1 MVRKEAKKVVLKDA
15 EGNYIV
21 PVIDPADKGGGYT
34 PNIFDMKWS
43 DHLQNDI
50 RWLRGDTFSWQPGT
64 VYEAAYNKLVQEYDD
79 TSSVVTVNANKVGA
93 VNLSDNG
100 IASGF
105 TTTAYLSKAITLS
118 SDRTNVFP
126 IRFNITT
133 GGDITTEQYIA
144 AIDGWCMQLS
154 IGTDSKFHLYLGSG
168 SSWDIANGT
177 AGQTVLSANTNYELV
192 LDYDGNE
199 YTLQVIT
206 NGGTPTVVND
216 IVLASTTMIGTGT
229 RDLYIG
235 TNGGHTIP
243 FLGTINVPGCSIDNS
258 WHGTFS
264 KTSKNGFVIL
274 DSMQEQYAIQ
284 RFTNEGVAWYY
295 ILDKANQRFKLPRTK
310 YGFVGLRDSVGG
322 YVPESLPNITGSQ
335 SFGTWRNNQFE
346 SAGLLRTSSGCVSP
360 ASKELPAG
368 GNSVQ
373 GFDTSTNNND
383 TLNIDASRSS
393 STYQDNA
400 PVQQRATQ
408 MYCYFYV
415 GDFEEDAVRNTAGL
429 NAELFNTKLDLNAS
443 NLNAQG
449 KSYISGLSMPSNK
462 YIDLTLGANGST
474 YTAPANGWFYF
485 FGETSQAN
493 QWVSMFSK
501 IGMTGNSAFSGF
513 GVPCYV
519 PVLKNGTMTIHYNI
533 PWGSNS
539 QFRFY
544 YAQGSEG
551 EV

>member
-21 PVIDPADKGGGYT
+21 PIIDPADKGGGYT

-64 VYEAAYNKLVQEYDD
+64 VYETAYNKLVQEYDD

-105 TTTAYLSKAITLS
+105 TTTAYLKKAITLS

-144 AIDGWCMQLS
+144 AVDGWCMQLS
-154 IGTDSKFHLYLGSG
+154 IGTDSKFHLHLGSG
-168 SSWDIANGT
+168 SAWDIANGT

-206 NGGTPTVVND
+206 NGSTPTVVND
-216 IVLASTTMIGTGT
+216 IVHASTTMICTGA
-229 RDLYIG
+229 RNLYIG
-235 TNGGHTIP
+235 TDGGHTMP

-284 RFTNEGVAWYY
+284 RFASEGVAWYY
-295 ILDKANQRFKLPRTK
+295 ILDKANHRFKLPRMK
-310 YGFVGLRDSVGG
+310 YLASVNSKQAPIVAGT
-322 YVPESLPNITGSQ
+322 ELTSLGNDLK
-335 SFGTWRNNQFE
+335 FGT
-346 SAGLLRTSSGCVSP
+346 
-360 ASKELPAG
+360 
-368 GNSVQ
+368 
-373 GFDTSTNNND
+373 
-383 TLNIDASRSS
+383 S
-393 STYQDNA
+393 STTSANWYNLVQKPNTSDVRLANLMSGESVKPNGIDQSNLYADVANAVTPQTLDN
-400 PVQQRATQ
+400 
-408 MYCYFYV
+408 MYLYFYV
-415 GDFEEDAVRNTAGL
+415 GDYAQTAVEQTAGL
-429 NAELFNTKLDLNAS
+429 NAELFNGKVDLNFNNMNPSQTAKNTIVEWGMPDYSAS
-443 NLNAQG
+443 LSVPSAPYTFTEKRFLCINTATNIILKINGQQMPPTFTTFCDVG
-449 KSYISGLSMPSNK
+449 DVLDVHSVNSGAM
-462 YIDLTLGANGST
+462 
-474 YTAPANGWFYF
+474 YT
-485 FGETSQAN
+485 
-493 QWVSMFSK
+493 
-501 IGMTGNSAFSGF
+501 GF
-513 GVPCYV
+513 VCPLKGV
-519 PVLKNGTMTIHYNI
+519 N
-533 PWGSNS
+533 
-539 QFRFY
+539 
-544 YAQGSEG
+544 
-551 EV
+551 

>member
-64 VYEAAYNKLVQEYDD
+64 VYEAAYNKLVQEYDN

-126 IRFNITT
+126 MRFNITT

-168 SSWDIANGT
+168 SSWDIAERT

-216 IVLASTTMIGTGT
+216 IVLASTTMICTGART
-229 RDLYIG
+229 LYIG
-235 TNGGHTIP
+235 TNDGHTVP

-284 RFTNEGVAWYY
+284 RFTNEGIAWYY
-295 ILDKANQRFKLPRTK
+295 ILDKTNHRFKLPRTS
-310 YGFVGLRDSVGG
+310 YSFVGLRDSVGG
-322 YVPESLPNITGSQ
+322 YVPESLPNITGSVRVWNTPEATGA
-335 SFGTWRNNQFE
+335 FTGTNDGHVGR
-346 SAGLLRTSSGCVSP
+346 
-360 ASKELPAG
+360 AG
-368 GNSVQ
+368 GDVR
-373 GFDTSTNNND
+373 DTGIVTF
-383 TLNIDASRSS
+383 DASRSS
-393 STYQDNA
+393 SAYQDNA

-408 MYCYFYV
+408 MYLYFYV
-415 GDFEEDAVRNTAGL
+415 GDYAQTAVEQTAGL
-429 NAELFNTKLDLNAS
+429 NAELFNEKVDKSDLQLCHVVVS
-443 NLNAQG
+443 TY
-449 KSYISGLSMPSNK
+449 K
-462 YIDLTLGANGST
+462 NGSSWYRIYDDGWCEQGGYASSAGAIT
-474 YTAPANGWFYF
+474 LLKSFKDTNYTITVALLSDVNQDY
-485 FGETSQAN
+485 TSKTTTDFSIGASGSWQA
-493 QWVSMFSK
+493 
-501 IGMTGNSAFSGF
+501 SG
-513 GVPCYV
+513 Y
-519 PVLKNGTMTIHYNI
+519 L
-533 PWGSNS
+533 
-539 QFRFY
+539 
-544 YAQGSEG
+544 AEG
-551 EV
+551 EY

>member
-64 VYEAAYNKLVQEYDD
+64 VYETAYNKLVQEYDD
-79 TSSVVTVNANKVGA
+79 TSSVVTVNASKVGA

-133 GGDITTEQYIA
+133 GGNITTEQYIA
-144 AIDGWCMQLS
+144 AVDGWCMQLS
-154 IGTDSKFHLYLGSG
+154 IGTDSKFHLYLGTG
-168 SSWDIANGT
+168 SSWDIADGT

-206 NGGTPTVVND
+206 NGSTPTVVND
-216 IVLASTTMIGTGT
+216 IVLASTTMICTGA
-229 RDLYIG
+229 RNLYIG
-235 TNGGHTIP
+235 TDGGHTIP

-284 RFTNEGVAWYY
+284 RFANEGVAWYY
-295 ILDKANQRFKLPRTK
+295 ILDKTNHRFKLPRTK
-310 YGFVGLRDSVGG
+310 YDFAGLGDNVGG
-322 YVPESLPNITGSQ
+322 YVAESLPNIKQYLG
-335 SFGTWRNNQFE
+335 RVE
-346 SAGLLRTSSGCVSP
+346 YPSSGPTQATIEHKAENATFNEVSYVGDTL
-360 ASKELPAG
+360 AYITFNANNT
-368 GNSVQ
+368 NSV
-373 GFDTSTNNND
+373 
-383 TLNIDASRSS
+383 
-393 STYQDNA
+393 YKDNA

-408 MYCYFYV
+408 MYLYFYV
-415 GDFEEDAVRNTAGL
+415 GDYAQTAVEQTAGL
-429 NAELFNTKLDLNAS
+429 NAELFNTKVDKSDLQ
-443 NLNAQG
+443 LCHVVV
-449 KSYISGLSMPSNK
+449 
-462 YIDLTLGANGST
+462 ST
-474 YTAPANGWFYF
+474 Y
-485 FGETSQAN
+485 
-493 QWVSMFSK
+493 
-501 IGMTGNSAFSGF
+501 
-513 GVPCYV
+513 
-519 PVLKNGTMTIHYNI
+519 KNGTSWYRIYDDGWCEQGGFIPSQTRNDNFQVTLLKEFVDTNYNLI
-533 PWGSNS
+533 TNKWIVTNVSTNVMS
-539 QFRFY
+539 YSFY
-544 YAQGSEG
+544 TKNKTTNGFTTAVDENVACSWRACGYLVEG
-551 EV
+551 EY

>member
-79 TSSVVTVNANKVGA
+79 TSSVVTVNASKVGA

-133 GGDITTEQYIA
+133 GGDITTDQFIA
-144 AIDGWCMQLS
+144 VIDGWCMQLH
-154 IGTDSKFHLYLGSG
+154 IGTDSKFHLWLGTG
-168 SSWDIANGT
+168 SSWDIADGT

-206 NGGTPTVVND
+206 NGNTPTVVND
-216 IVLASTTMIGTGT
+216 IVLASTTMICTGART
-229 RDLYIG
+229 LYIG
-235 TNGGHTIP
+235 IDYGHTMP

-295 ILDKANQRFKLPRTK
+295 ILDKANHRFKLPRTK
-310 YGFVGLRDSVGG
+310 YDFVGLRDSVGG
-322 YVPESLPNITGSQ
+322 YVAESLPNIQGSVYL
-335 SFGTWRNNQFE
+335 GTATASGNGAM
-346 SAGLLRTSSGCVSP
+346 SVDKVVGHGSTSG
-360 ASKELPAG
+360 
-368 GNSVQ
+368 
-373 GFDTSTNNND
+373 TSTDRFHFN
-383 TLNIDASRSS
+383 ASDYNP
-393 STYQDNA
+393 TYQDNA

-408 MYCYFYV
+408 MYLYFYV
-415 GDFEEDAVRNTAGL
+415 GEYTQSAIEQTAGINTEQL
-429 NAELFNTKLDLNAS
+429 NNKVDLDAQNLSAE
-443 NLNAQG
+443 G
-449 KSYISGLSMPSNK
+449 KSLISGLGMPSNR
-462 YIDLTLGANGST
+462 YIDLTLGASGST
-474 YTAPANGWFYF
+474 YTAPANGWFYISTYCNAD
-485 FGETSQAN
+485 TSMDFVTSNFHIIMRSGASSNHMIRGIIPAKKGDTVTPVYTAKLSNTFWQFIYAEG
-493 QWVSMFSK
+493 SK
-501 IGMTGNSAFSGF
+501 
-513 GVPCYV
+513 
-519 PVLKNGTMTIHYNI
+519 
-533 PWGSNS
+533 
-539 QFRFY
+539 
-544 YAQGSEG
+544 
-551 EV
+551 

>member
-64 VYEAAYNKLVQEYDD
+64 VYEVAYNKLVQEYDD

-126 IRFNITT
+126 IRVNITT
-133 GGDITTEQYIA
+133 GGDITTDQYIVA
-144 AIDGWCMQLS
+144 VDGWCMQIS
-154 IGTDSKFHLYLGSG
+154 IGTDSRFHLYLGSG
-168 SSWDIANGT
+168 SVSSWDIADGT

-206 NGGTPTVVND
+206 NGNTPTVVND
-216 IVLASTTMIGTGT
+216 IVLASTTMMGTGART
-229 RDLYIG
+229 LYIG
-235 TNGGHTIP
+235 TDGGHTIP
-243 FLGTINVPGCSIDNS
+243 FLGAINVPGCSIDNS

-295 ILDKANQRFKLPRTK
+295 ILDKTNQRFKLPRTK

-322 YVPESLPNITGSQ
+322 YVS
-335 SFGTWRNNQFE
+335 
-346 SAGLLRTSSGCVSP
+346 
-360 ASKELPAG
+360 
-368 GNSVQ
+368 
-373 GFDTSTNNND
+373 D
-383 TLNIDASRSS
+383 SRSS

-408 MYCYFYV
+408 MYLYFYV
-415 GDFEEDAVRNTAGL
+415 GDYTQDAIEQTAGL
-429 NAELFNTKLDLNAS
+429 SAELFNGKVDLNAS
-443 NLNAQG
+443 NLNTQG
-449 KSYISGLSMPSNK
+449 KSYVSGLGMPSSRCIN
-462 YIDLTLGANGST
+462 LTVGADFT
-474 YTAPANGWFYF
+474 KYTAPASGWYSANGMSNRNAYGMIGF
-485 FGETSQAN
+485 ET
-493 QWVSMFSK
+493 K
-501 IGMTGNSAFSGF
+501 DINSYSWSYNSDGVAAFL
-513 GVPCYV
+513 
-519 PVLKNGTMTIHYNI
+519 PVKKGDVVTLRIINTTESYL
-533 PWGSNS
+533 
-539 QFRFY
+539 RFV
-544 YAQGSEG
+544 YAEG
-551 EV
+551 EN

>member
-15 EGNYIV
+15 EGSYIV

-34 PNIFDMKWS
+34 PNIFDIKWS

-79 TSSVVTVNANKVGA
+79 TSSVVTVNASKVGA

-126 IRFNITT
+126 MRFSITT
-133 GGDITTEQYIA
+133 GGDITTDQYIA
-144 AIDGWCMQLS
+144 GIDGWCMQLS

-206 NGGTPTVVND
+206 NGSTPTVVND
-216 IVLASTTMIGTGT
+216 IVLASTTMICTGA
-229 RDLYIG
+229 RNLYIG
-235 TNGGHTIP
+235 TNDGHTVP

-295 ILDKANQRFKLPRTK
+295 ILDKTNQRFKLPRTK

-322 YVPESLPNITGSQ
+322 YVPESLPNITGSFSSDTFPRPVQ
-335 SFGTWRNNQFE
+335 TTGSFY
-346 SAGLLRTSSGCVSP
+346 
-360 ASKELPAG
+360 
-368 GNSVQ
+368 
-373 GFDTSTNNND
+373 DTSYTGTFRSTGTENVTANGLRNF
-383 TLNIDASRSS
+383 DASRSS

-408 MYCYFYV
+408 MYLYFYV
-415 GDFEEDAVRNTAGL
+415 GDYTQTAVEQTAGL
-429 NAELFNTKLDLNAS
+429 NAELFNGKVDLNFNNMNPSQTAKNTIVEWGTPDYTAGVDVGVYNSSSNQFTAPSAGIVYVFAS
-443 NLNAQG
+443 IPSGGRPQIYINDVLFSDLAVGGSSFSLNNGIQIVLG
-449 KSYISGLSMPSNK
+449 KGDK
-462 YIDLTLGANGST
+462 YYATQSTLEYAAGANK
-474 YTAPANGWFYF
+474 FY
-485 FGETSQAN
+485 
-493 QWVSMFSK
+493 
-501 IGMTGNSAFSGF
+501 
-513 GVPCYV
+513 P
-519 PVLKNGTMTIHYNI
+519 LKG
-533 PWGSNS
+533 
-539 QFRFY
+539 
-544 YAQGSEG
+544 AK
-551 EV
+551 